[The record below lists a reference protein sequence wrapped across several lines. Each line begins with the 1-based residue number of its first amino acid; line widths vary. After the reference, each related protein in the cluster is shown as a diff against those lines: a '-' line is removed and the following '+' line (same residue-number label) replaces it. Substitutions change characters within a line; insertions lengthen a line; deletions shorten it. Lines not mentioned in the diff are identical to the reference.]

1 MKKFLFYF
9 MISILFSCSTDT
21 NENNSNV
28 FETQLAPS
36 SSNVTIDEA
45 FTLNVSAVENISQ
58 MWVSLDNFA
67 TGGYSIRYFGT
78 SYNLYF
84 NFDEIGQKII
94 YVRSKNSKNQVSEK
108 QVIINVTRG
117 NALKIKG
124 MQVVS
129 FYNINQTWD
138 PEYSTTDINRLADV
152 FFGFNKSK
160 LGSFLDNEYFSS
172 IWYTSSVK
180 QNQGDLTWNLS
191 NANLYIS
198 PNRGLRFGLVDSDS
212 PPLGE
217 DLLNGPPDYRDLSFS
232 SFIATKPTVL
242 SYTFPEINLEIKLN
256 VEWAN

>member
-1 MKKFLFYF
+1 
-9 MISILFSCSTDT
+9 
-21 NENNSNV
+21 
-28 FETQLAPS
+28 
-36 SSNVTIDEA
+36 
-45 FTLNVSAVENISQ
+45 
-58 MWVSLDNFA
+58 
-67 TGGYSIRYFGT
+67 
-78 SYNLYF
+78 LYF